1 MRFDSESHFSS
12 PLDSMSGNNPLQIF
26 IFLKQT
32 HVFQL
37 YIAFLM
43 RSLGKHWTTPRKIVH
58 IKKWPVFILI
68 LPPLFWWCLC
78 VCFYIPNCVTE
89 NGNVTDV
96 HTHTSSSEN
105 FNGNIILRIKSNMSS
120 LFFSALCLTHGVCLI
135 SVESNVCWIK
145 QKHFFTLMNRWPD
158 C

>member
-1 MRFDSESHFSS
+1 MI
-12 PLDSMSGNNPLQIF
+12 MSY
-26 IFLKQT
+26 
-32 HVFQL
+32 H
-37 YIAFLM
+37 
-43 RSLGKHWTTPRKIVH
+43 
-58 IKKWPVFILI
+58 
-68 LPPLFWWCLC
+68 
-78 VCFYIPNCVTE
+78 CFYFPSQNPPKQDILKAAGLEEQKEFLVFLTITVKEIEVIHRGMHVYTYMHLHTHTRRTE
-89 NGNVTDV
+89 RGIHV